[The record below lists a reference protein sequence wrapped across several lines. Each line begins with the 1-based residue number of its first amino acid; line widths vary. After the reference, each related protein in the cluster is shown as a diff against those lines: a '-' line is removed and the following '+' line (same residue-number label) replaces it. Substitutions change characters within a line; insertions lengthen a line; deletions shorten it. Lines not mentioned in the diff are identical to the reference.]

1 MFTFKLVNA
10 VTKLVLNSGK
20 SSLMNM
26 ESTLRV
32 LIMEILIFNSK
43 ESMFTIMKLPVV
55 DLFQELFLWIS
66 NQEQWIPLEL
76 DHLVNFSD
84 QITLFLDRLVLVTI
98 GQKDIIL
105 KVLNLLILYLMLLE
119 KKLKDVIASKVSKYA
134 TPSVVVLD
142 PVWVHFLSL
151 KSEKNIQIES

>member
-1 MFTFKLVNA
+1 
-10 VTKLVLNSGK
+10 
-20 SSLMNM
+20 
-26 ESTLRV
+26 
-32 LIMEILIFNSK
+32 
-43 ESMFTIMKLPVV
+43 MKQQVV
-55 DLFQELFLWIS
+55 DLFQELSLWIS

-84 QITLFLDRLVLVTI
+84 QITLFLDKLELVTI

-105 KVLNLLILYLMLLE
+105 KVLNLLILCLMLLE

-142 PVWVHFLSL
+142 LVWVHFLSL

>member
-1 MFTFKLVNA
+1 
-10 VTKLVLNSGK
+10 
-20 SSLMNM
+20 
-26 ESTLRV
+26 
-32 LIMEILIFNSK
+32 
-43 ESMFTIMKLPVV
+43 MKPLVV
-55 DLFQELFLWIS
+55 DLYQELFLWIL
-66 NQEQWIPLEL
+66 NLELWTPLEL
-76 DHLVNFSD
+76 DHSVNYSD
-84 QITLFLDRLVLVTI
+84 LITLFSDKLVQVTI
-98 GQKDIIL
+98 GLKGIIL